1 MKSHWKLISTSFVP
15 LLFFLAL
22 IPASSLKAQSNEEIE
37 VYLDFRHRGVINQV
51 IISYY
56 KDDTFFLPVSELFTL
71 FGIDHTIKG
80 LVIEG
85 KFGLEQVPYRIDF
98 VRNVINYD
106 GKEYS
111 ITVEDYILK
120 ELDSYLE
127 CNLFYEIFGLD
138 FTIDFN
144 NLALNLETLKEL
156 PTIAAAIRNRKRR
169 IVEDNRFSDV
179 RYDLRFDRQKPFL
192 DGGFI
197 DYNLSSL
204 FSPNQQVYT
213 FNTDLGIQLAGGDL
227 QGTAF
232 GNYTN
237 NNTSFFTDNLRWR
250 YLIRNKP
257 WISHVSIGQ
266 RVTDGLSR
274 NNYTG
279 IRISNEP
286 IEPRRLFDE
295 FEIQGNTIPESEVE
309 LYLNNALVDFQ
320 QADALGNY
328 RFLYPI
334 TYGSSLLDLKIY
346 GPTGQVIERSERIQ
360 IPFSFQPQGAFN
372 YIVNAGQLENPLLGS
387 VDNPYTVQA
396 TGSYG
401 ITEWLT
407 AEAGVEYF
415 DGYFN
420 NKPTFSASVSSRLL
434 SKYIVT
440 LEAATEAFY
449 RANLN
454 VIYPNSASLS
464 FDYTEYQTGL
474 SIYNPSN
481 NDRQIIAS
489 AYYPFNI
496 FGLPLNL
503 RASTFT
509 RIRASSESIT
519 VRFDANSR
527 IGRMGFRVG
536 FTDRYNGPVNILNP
550 TNTASIETSAT
561 YTISRNRTLPAY
573 LRGAFF
579 RAQMR
584 YQPALSSVQSAE
596 FLLSQNVLGQG
607 RVQVAVGRNFIS
619 NFNLISANVIIDFNK
634 IRSSSTFNSNR
645 GVTTMTQN
653 FRGSVGYDTNYN
665 NFLFTSRDQVGRAA
679 TAVKLFVDNDDNG
692 VFEKDID
699 TTIEGEALRVLR
711 SGAISTEKNGVLY
724 FSQMQPYFYYNA
736 EVNKGKIFNP
746 LLVPQFDKFGLIT
759 DPNRFKKVEVPF
771 YMSGVIEGVVQQLS
785 SDLSKRGIGGLKL
798 ILNATDSDYYKEI
811 RTFSDGGFY
820 EYEVPPGNYELYVD
834 RHQLNILNV
843 ASKPDTIRFEVKAIS
858 EGDFIE
864 GLNFDLVPVQRLD
877 EIEKDSLESDANIGT
892 TPIIE
897 SEQGISI
904 NYNIQIEK
912 RELSKCRYGLQ
923 LGAYSTLQRAWSLVN
938 ESTAGTA
945 YVLYNERRQLYAV
958 RSGLYQSL
966 AQSSI
971 MARNAISELFP
982 DVSVVNQCYGDVASS
997 FVTDSYFYHLQFGA
1011 FSTQDKAEILS
1022 NRLLNNVSLETYL
1035 TRDTEDNL
1043 YKVRIGPFHNR
1054 QDALAKRHEI
1064 LNKNKNIDIFITQE
1078 PAARFVNVDFDYH
1091 LLFGEFESNEEAAV
1105 YAARLENS
1113 FQIHSKIV
1121 IDERDVVTLISREAY
1136 TDWDEVL
1143 RIKND
1148 IQNRP
1153 GYITPVIQLIEKKL

>member
-1 MKSHWKLISTSFVP
+1 M
-15 LLFFLAL
+15 
-22 IPASSLKAQSNEEIE
+22 
-37 VYLDFRHRGVINQV
+37 INQV

-71 FGIDHTIKG
+71 FGIDHNVKG

-85 KFGLEQVPYRIDF
+85 KFGLEQAPYRIDF
-98 VRNVINYD
+98 MRNLIVYD
-106 GKEYS
+106 GKEYP

-120 ELDSYLE
+120 ELDNYLD
-127 CNLFYEIFGLD
+127 CDLFFEVFGLD

-156 PTIAAAIRNRKRR
+156 PTIESAIRNRKRR

-179 RYDLRFDRQKPFL
+179 RYDLRFDRQKPLL

-204 FSPNQQVYT
+204 FTPGQQVYT

-227 QGTAF
+227 QGTTF
-232 GNYTN
+232 GNYTD

-250 YLIRNKP
+250 YLIRDKS

-295 FEIQGNTIPESEVE
+295 FEIQGNTLPESEVE

-372 YIVNAGQLENPLLGS
+372 YIINAGQLENPLLGS

-415 DGYFN
+415 VGYFN
-420 NKPTFSASVSSRLL
+420 NRPTFSTSVSSRLL

-440 LEAATEAFY
+440 LEAATDAFY

-464 FDYTEYQTGL
+464 IDFTDYQTGL

-509 RIRASSESIT
+509 RIRDSNESIT
-519 VRFDANSR
+519 VRLDANSR
-527 IGRMGFRVG
+527 IGRMGVRVG
-536 FTDRYNGPVNILNP
+536 FSDRYNGPVTVLNP
-550 TNTASIETSAT
+550 TNTASIEASAT
-561 YTISRNRTLPAY
+561 YTISRNRTLPGY
-573 LRGAFF
+573 LRGAFL

-596 FLLSQNVLGQG
+596 FLISQNFLGQG
-607 RVQVAVGRNFIS
+607 RVQVAVGRNFVG
-619 NFNLISANVIIDFNK
+619 NFNSIRANVIVDFNK
-634 IRSSSTFNSNR
+634 IRSSSTFNSIR
-645 GVTTMTQN
+645 GESTMTQN

-665 NFLFTSRDQVGRAA
+665 NFIFTSRDQVGRAA
-679 TAVKLFVDNDDNG
+679 TAVKLYVDNDDNG
-692 VFEKDID
+692 VFEEDID
-699 TTIEGEALRVLR
+699 TSIEEEALRVLR

-724 FSQMQPYFYYNA
+724 FSQMQPYFYYNM

-746 LLVPQFDKFGLIT
+746 LLVPEFEKFGLIT
-759 DPNRFKKVEVPF
+759 DPNRFKRVEVPF
-771 YMSGVIEGVVQQLS
+771 YMSGVIEGVARQVGP
-785 SDLSKRGIGGLKL
+785 DRSKRGIGGLKL
-798 ILNATDSDYYKEI
+798 ILNAISGDYYKEI

-834 RHQLNILNV
+834 RQQLEFLNV
-843 ASKPDTIRFEVKAIS
+843 ISDPDTLRFEVRAIS

-864 GLNFDLVPVQRLD
+864 GLNFDLIPAELQD
-877 EIEKDSLESDANIGT
+877 QIESDSLESDTNIGT
-892 TPIIE
+892 APIIE
-897 SEQGISI
+897 SEQGLSI

-912 RELSKCRYGLQ
+912 RRLNECRYGLQ

-938 ESTAGTA
+938 EATAGSA
-945 YVLYNERRQLYAV
+945 YVLYNEQRQLYAV

-971 MARNAISELFP
+971 TARNAISELFP

-997 FVTDSYFYHLQFGA
+997 FVADSYFYHLQFGA

-1022 NRLLNNVSLETYL
+1022 SRLLNRAGLETYL
-1035 TRDTEDNL
+1035 TRDAGDNL
-1043 YKVRIGPFHNR
+1043 FKVRVGPFENR
-1054 QDALAKRHEI
+1054 QEALAQRREV
-1064 LNKNKNIDIFITQE
+1064 LRKNQNIDIYITRE
-1078 PAARFVNVDFDYH
+1078 PAARFVSVDFDYRI
-1091 LLFGEFESNEEAAV
+1091 LFGEFENNEEAAV
-1105 YAARLENS
+1105 YAARLDNS
-1113 FQIHSKIV
+1113 LDIRSKIV
-1121 IDERDVVTLISREAY
+1121 IDERDVVTLISSEAY
-1136 TDWDEVL
+1136 TDWSEVL

-1148 IQNRP
+1148 IRQRP
-1153 GYITPVIQLIEKKL
+1153 GFITPVIQLIEKKL